1 MGGLLATAWGFLG
14 IYDCAKWYIK
24 STEYLFILLG
34 AYLASL
40 ARNHLDPNPVQ
51 PGACAVLAVF
61 LFFGTF
67 VLNIIRMKM
76 PKGIYT
82 SVKYYINI

>member
-1 MGGLLATAWGFLG
+1 MPGSVSRVHDT
-14 IYDCAKWYIK
+14 Y
-24 STEYLFILLG
+24 FILLG

-40 ARNHLDPNPVQ
+40 ARNHSDPNPVQ

-82 SVKYYINI
+82 SVKY